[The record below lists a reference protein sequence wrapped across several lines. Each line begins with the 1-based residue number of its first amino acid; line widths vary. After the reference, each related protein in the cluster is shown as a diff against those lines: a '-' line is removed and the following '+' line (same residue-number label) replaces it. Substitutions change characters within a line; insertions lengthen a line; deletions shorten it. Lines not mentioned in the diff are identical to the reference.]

1 MLAAPPAAR
10 GGVPTGDQSYINMD
24 PKVPR
29 RAPVQLELHGLTWR
43 PRMPRRAGR
52 TRQCAIERYS

>member
-1 MLAAPPAAR
+1 
-10 GGVPTGDQSYINMD
+10 MD

-43 PRMPRRAGR
+43 PRM
-52 TRQCAIERYS
+52 